1 MLERGSTNR
10 TRVLVIRAG
19 QLGDTVCA
27 ASIINPLLAHFGENT
42 VIDWV
47 AKAGIGNIFAKD
59 SRINRVFQM
68 KTRKTPFIINPV
80 KQQIIFSSLLNP
92 YDYIINLELGS
103 MFNDVMRLTRAK
115 HKIGMP
121 YRHFTEPAETHAV
134 ENLHLVYR
142 SFLNEEDMKF
152 AQPSLIGTDIPALR
166 SKFNLPESYIVLVP
180 SNSHHN
186 KKSSIN
192 LRAWPVTHWN
202 AFFKLIEKNNV
213 NAIMIGSDSEKAFFN
228 QLMPLPD
235 SIKSL
240 VGKTSFSELVGLI
253 AGAKNVV
260 VTDTGPAHIAAAV
273 DTPVIALIGPTN
285 FKRTGP
291 YQTKTNKITIVKS
304 NIECSP
310 CYHTEKMQTCRDNKC
325 MSEISPQVVMDYVL
339 SSYSEN
345 NV

>member
-1 MLERGSTNR
+1 MLERGDTKR

-47 AKAGIGNIFAKD
+47 AKAGIGKIFEKD

-68 KTRKTPFIINPV
+68 KTRKTPFIINRV

-103 MFNDVMRLTRAK
+103 MFNDVMRMTRAK
-115 HKIGMP
+115 YKIGMP

-134 ENLHLVYR
+134 ENLHLIYR
-142 SFLNEEDMKF
+142 SFLNEDDMKF
-152 AQPSLIGTDIPALR
+152 AQPSLIGEDISALR
-166 SKFNLPESYIVLVP
+166 AKFSLPENYIVLVP

-192 LRAWPVTHWN
+192 LRAWPVMHWKSL
-202 AFFKLIEKNNV
+202 FELINKNNIH
-213 NAIMIGSDSEKAFFN
+213 AIMIGGESEREFFN
-228 QLMPLPD
+228 QLLPLPEN
-235 SIKSL
+235 IISL
-240 VGKTSFSELVGLI
+240 VGKTSFSELIGLI
-253 AGAKNVV
+253 EGAKSVV

-273 DTPVIALIGPTN
+273 DAPVIALIGPTN

-291 YQTKTNKITIVKS
+291 YQTKTNKIIIVKS
-304 NIECSP
+304 NLECSP
-310 CYHTEKMQTCRDNKC
+310 CYHTEKMQTCRDNQC
-325 MSEISPQVVMDYVL
+325 MTEISPQVVMDYVL
-339 SSYSEN
+339 SFCN
-345 NV
+345 DKQA